1 MTNTDRQAYRAHG
14 ARAMTPPEKNPKQEA
29 QGQTPQGEIRLG
41 VGVSIPEHLLEF
53 TFSSSSGPGG
63 QNVNRR
69 STKVRLRISLAD
81 LPLRPSAARRLRTIA
96 ASQITDAGDVIITC
110 DTSRSQRANKDECLD
125 RLKELVAKSMVAPKP
140 RKPTK
145 PSRGAVERRLKAK
158 RIQSDR
164 KARRRP
170 NHDE

>member
-1 MTNTDRQAYRAHG
+1 
-14 ARAMTPPEKNPKQEA
+14 MTPPEKNPDRPGK
-29 QGQTPQGEIRLG
+29 GQTPPGEIRLG
-41 VGVSIPEHLLEF
+41 VGVSVPEAVLEF
-53 TFSSSSGPGG
+53 SFSSSSGPGG

-69 STKVRLRISLAD
+69 STKVRLRISLDD
-81 LPLRPSAARRLRTIA
+81 LPLRPAAARRLRTIA
-96 ASQITDAGDVIITC
+96 ASQITDAGDLVIAC
-110 DTSRSQRANKDECLD
+110 DTSRSQRANKEECLD
-125 RLKELVAKSMVAPKP
+125 RLRELVAKSMVAPKP

-145 PSRGAVERRLKAK
+145 PSRGAIERRLKAK